1 MLARIKLKR
10 RLRALDP
17 QMQARS
23 RVREG
28 DEGAQGQGA
37 GVEGDGGGGGGGD
50 DHAVVEGGGG
60 CGEGE
65 GGVGGRGR
73 GGVGGDGAGRDAV
86 GVEDE
91 VLVCVEGGDCA
102 VDGWGGGVE
111 VEVAGL
117 GGGGLAVCGL
127 EVREGRGGAYLW
139 FVTPTTVSLHSSPM
153 NVTWYSTSSTVFPSS
168 ILPMYQTLH
177 STVPGYP
184 SSICLLT

>member
-60 CGEGE
+60 GGEGE
-65 GGVGGRGR
+65 GGVGVRGR

-111 VEVAGL
+111 VEVAG
-117 GGGGLAVCGL
+117 VW
-127 EVREGRGGAYLW
+127 EGRVSCVWVRCKGRKGRRVPVVCDADDC
-139 FVTPTTVSLHSSPM
+139 FVAFVADECDL
-153 NVTWYSTSSTVFPSS
+153 VFDF
-168 ILPMYQTLH
+168 
-177 STVPGYP
+177 
-184 SSICLLT
+184 